1 LADFWLRSTPAP
13 GASRVFS
20 AAELADVTQ
29 FYQSTPDAVA
39 TPLRHFR
46 GLAAELGIRDLLIK
60 DESAR
65 FGLPAF
71 KIAGARYAVA
81 RLVEQRGQAV
91 RDLVCATAGNH
102 GRAVAHAG
110 RLLGLRVHVYV
121 PAGTAA
127 ARINALRAEGAEVVI
142 TTIGYDET
150 VRLMARDATERD
162 WTIVSDTAWPGY
174 EAIPRE
180 IMAGYTWL
188 MHEAAAQWRDTPPDV
203 VIVQAGVG
211 SLAGAVAGWLQ
222 HFPGPRLVIA
232 EPVGSACVQASL
244 HAGRR
249 VTLDRCGPT
258 AMVGLRCAEVSTVAW
273 PALESVVEAA
283 IAVADS
289 AADRAIARL
298 ARPAPGDD
306 AAMATAASGAAG
318 LAALLALVQDPEL
331 APIREALEIGSTT
344 CALILVT
351 EGATDSWRPGL

>member
-1 LADFWLRSTPAP
+1 LTHFWLRTAPAH
-13 GASRVFS
+13 GATRFFS
-20 AAELADVTQ
+20 DAELADVRQ
-29 FYQSTPDAVA
+29 FYQSTPDAIA

-81 RLVEQRGQAV
+81 RRIERGGHV
-91 RDLVCATAGNH
+91 RDLACATAGNH

-110 RLLGLRVHVYV
+110 RLHGLRVHVHV

-127 ARINALRAEGAEVVI
+127 ARVNALRAEGADVVI
-142 TTIGYDET
+142 TSVGYEET
-150 VRLMARDATERD
+150 VRLMAREAADNG

-174 EAIPRE
+174 EEIPRS

-188 MHEAAAQWRDTPPDV
+188 MDEAAAQWHDTLPDV

-222 HFPGPRLVIA
+222 HFPGPSFVIV
-232 EPVGSACVQASL
+232 EPVGSACIQASL

-249 VTLDRCGPT
+249 VTLDTCSPT
-258 AMVGLRCAEVSTVAW
+258 AMVGLRCAEVSTLAW
-273 PALESVVEAA
+273 PVLESVVDAA
-283 IAVADS
+283 IAVPDSLADE
-289 AADRAIARL
+289 AIARL
-298 ARPAPGDD
+298 MRPAAGDD
-306 AAMATAASGAAG
+306 AAINTAASGAAG
-318 LAALLALVQDPEL
+318 LAGLLALAHDPEL
-331 APIREALEIGSTT
+331 APVRTALRIGPTT
-344 CALILVT
+344 RVLLIVT
-351 EGATDSWRPGL
+351 EGQTA